1 MNQSVSVELKLFRQL
16 LLFPYVKEKKKI
28 SFYGSFEGNGF
39 QVKKNTKN
47 SDKTEYF

>member
-1 MNQSVSVELKLFRQL
+1 MNQSASVELKLFRQL
-16 LLFPYVKEKKKI
+16 LLFPYVEGKKS

-39 QVKKNTKN
+39 QVKRNSKN